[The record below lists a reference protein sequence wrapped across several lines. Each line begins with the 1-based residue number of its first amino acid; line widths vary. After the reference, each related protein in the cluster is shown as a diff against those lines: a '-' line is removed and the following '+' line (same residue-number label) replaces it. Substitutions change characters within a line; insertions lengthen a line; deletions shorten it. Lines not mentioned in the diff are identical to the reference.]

1 MKKIFAVKYE
11 FINSRLDRCIRR
23 SLGDVSQSLLEK
35 YLRQKLT
42 NRTYTF
48 YFHNDPLSMSGS
60 KKISDRIYLI
70 KNCYKVIF
78 NSNWSKKR
86 FLKGLTSD
94 FINSE
99 KLIVINQSASKKKI
113 NIRY

>member
-1 MKKIFAVKYE
+1 
-11 FINSRLDRCIRR
+11 
-23 SLGDVSQSLLEK
+23 
-35 YLRQKLT
+35 
-42 NRTYTF
+42 
-48 YFHNDPLSMSGS
+48 MSGS

-86 FLKGLTSD
+86 FLKGLASD

-99 KLIVINQSASKKKI
+99 KLVVINQSASKKKI
-113 NIRY
+113 NIAQKNKIITFVGKLNKSKGYDLFGSAV